1 MLDQRDMLGEQKTNC
16 ALRAAAEWHESPGR
30 ETDGPDQI
38 DGANRRP
45 LRAPVYFAGRTK
57 RNRDWRNRFGE
68 IDKKTLSLTVV
79 EYSMRLVHN

>member
-16 ALRAAAEWHESPGR
+16 ALRAAAEWHESRGR

-45 LRAPVYFAGRTK
+45 LRAPVYFAVVGQNETVI
-57 RNRDWRNRFGE
+57 GE
-68 IDKKTLSLTVV
+68 IDSAK
-79 EYSMRLVHN
+79 

>member
-45 LRAPVYFAGRTK
+45 PRAPVYFTVVGHNETVI
-57 RNRDWRNRFGE
+57 GE
-68 IDKKTLSLTVV
+68 IDSAK
-79 EYSMRLVHN
+79 